1 MRSRLHRME
10 TAFPLSFGGRGSRRQ
25 RCRKGKRK
33 MFHFEEELKKL
44 PAKPG
49 VYIIHGG
56 GGCSVL
62 PRHPVYPQ
70 KQTQSGIRP
79 YLFFTTGD
87 ARFRASLS
95 APQIRKAPPC
105 CAQDFTKSAQ
115 FMTARTGFPQ
125 NFTALLRFMTGRFA
139 WTARRRYAEKK
150 RADFENLKNDIL
162 KIKRNTR

>member
-1 MRSRLHRME
+1 MRKAEGLSLIHIF
-10 TAFPLSFGGRGSRRQ
+10 TSGQLPIDPATGAFPEGIEAQTRQSLELSLIHIYHPVPWHGGSRR
-25 RCRKGKRK
+25 G
-33 MFHFEEELKKL
+33 
-44 PAKPG
+44 
-49 VYIIHGG
+49 
-56 GGCSVL
+56 VL

-105 CAQDFTKSAQ
+105 CAQDFAKSAQ

-139 WTARRRYAEKK
+139 WTVRQRYAEKREQISK
-150 RADFENLKNDIL
+150 IL
-162 KIKRNTR
+162 RMIY